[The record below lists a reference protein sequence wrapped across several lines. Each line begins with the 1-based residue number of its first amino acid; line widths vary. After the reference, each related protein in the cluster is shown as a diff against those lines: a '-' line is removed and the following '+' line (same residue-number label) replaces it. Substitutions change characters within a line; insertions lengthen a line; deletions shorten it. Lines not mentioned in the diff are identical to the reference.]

1 MCTELQEMAYDEAT
15 DVADLVDKAQKSVF
29 DIADGNIRKD
39 TMEIA
44 PVSHRISRII
54 RMSAPMISQSLE
66 VLLFFIVMDVFFSL
80 ILDMITSS
88 ELIWFWQPHKK
99 DPVAI
104 FLIATGCVDSEIILS
119 ISRWSLQTVFL
130 SVLQELQG
138 LRELFSRAR
147 AAKRFLPDGVSC
159 RR

>member
-1 MCTELQEMAYDEAT
+1 
-15 DVADLVDKAQKSVF
+15 
-29 DIADGNIRKD
+29 
-39 TMEIA
+39 
-44 PVSHRISRII
+44 
-54 RMSAPMISQSLE
+54 MSAPMISPSLE

-138 LRELFSRAR
+138 LRESFSRAR